1 VISSFRQKVQASTDW
16 GKSAPA
22 VEAPLRA
29 HKTVKRQSGAASEI
43 RGAPIRGH
51 RLFPAFTALWFA
63 ALLGLG
69 SLAIPSEALGRL
81 VVAIHLPVLV
91 PAAAPP
97 LGFTAHLLV
106 ALLLTI
112 VGGGL
117 GLVLGL
123 RLRPQTLAAPRPVVV
138 NPPASEVD
146 DAPKVRARDAHPDAP
161 PRRPLVLTEAFGE
174 PAEIASEEPMV
185 PAAPLLRSK
194 PGQAEPD
201 QPASAPEA
209 WLPVYTPGGDAALPP
224 LDLTEA
230 EPAEALPPFGEAN
243 PFEPAAG
250 PLAEPAQETAPEP
263 DLEPVQ
269 EHVSDLVNEPVSE
282 RVEPPVPVPVLL
294 AATPQIP
301 SGLAF
306 PMPNRERILAGEPW
320 SPVASA
326 PLDSLGLV
334 QLIERLALAIA
345 ARKAASLAGPPP
357 PTDGAHPEVAGA
369 APEAEALSGP
379 FARPVPQADAA
390 ETPASEAIASDEPIG
405 SAREAILRRLGAVA
419 AQGPGDSAPAPFSR
433 PAQAPVEAVVEAL
446 VQAAE
451 PADAVVP
458 MRQPEGPVRSFAAP
472 APQAA
477 TPASLQTDEALRS
490 ALATLQR
497 MSARG

>member
-1 VISSFRQKVQASTDW
+1 MISSFRQKVQASTDW
-16 GKSAPA
+16 GKPEPA
-22 VEAPLRA
+22 IEAPQRA
-29 HKTVKRQSGAASEI
+29 HKTGKRQSGAASDI
-43 RGAPIRGH
+43 KGH

-63 ALLGLG
+63 ALFGLG
-69 SLAIPSEALGRL
+69 SLAISSEVLGKLVTAIRL
-81 VVAIHLPVLV
+81 PTLV

-123 RLRPQTLAAPRPVVV
+123 RLRPQTLAAPRPIVE
-138 NPPASEVD
+138 NPPASEADGV
-146 DAPKVRARDAHPDAP
+146 PKVRARDAHPDAP
-161 PRRPLVLTEAFGE
+161 PRRPLVLTEAFAG
-174 PAEIASEEPMV
+174 PTEITTDEIMV
-185 PAAPLLRSK
+185 PAAPLLRRK
-194 PGQAEPD
+194 PGQTEPD
-201 QPASAPEA
+201 HSATAPEA

-224 LDLTEA
+224 LDLA
-230 EPAEALPPFGEAN
+230 ES
-243 PFEPAAG
+243 
-250 PLAEPAQETAPEP
+250 ETAPETASETAP
-263 DLEPVQ
+263 ETASEAGEALPNPLELAAEPVQ
-269 EHVSDLVNEPVSE
+269 ELDAEPVQEQVNDLASE
-282 RVEPPVPVPVLL
+282 PVIERGDPPVPVPVLL

-306 PMPNRERILAGEPW
+306 PMPNRERILAGETW

-357 PTDGAHPEVAGA
+357 PTDGANPEGA
-369 APEAEALSGP
+369 EPEPEALPDTGLPIPGP
-379 FARPVPQADAA
+379 FAKPMPQADAVEA
-390 ETPASEAIASDEPIG
+390 PTSETLASDEPIG
-405 SAREAILRRLGAVA
+405 SAREAIMRRLGAVA
-419 AQGPGDSAPAPFSR
+419 AQGPGESAPAPFSR
-433 PAQAPVEAVVEAL
+433 PAQAL
-446 VQAAE
+446 VQVAE

-458 MRQPEGPVRSFAAP
+458 MRQPESPVRSFAAP
-472 APQAA
+472 AAPTAA
-477 TPASLQTDEALRS
+477 PASLETDEALRT